1 MKPLIIFRGKGKR
14 ITFRE
19 KVHYDWRVHVAFQE
33 KAWCDKPIMDMW
45 IRQLWKPA
53 CSGDMLLILDV
64 HKAKKTDA
72 ILESLDGCNTTPVY
86 VPPGTTSLIQPLDI
100 TFNKP
105 FKSEVEKL
113 ANEHMQQNLEAYVR
127 GDINASERRILFTKW
142 VGEAWERQSAKKEM
156 VTRSFRKCGI
166 AVAIDGSEIYIE
178 GIDDYAIEDEED
190 EEFTDEDPFDDIENE
205 DPLSD
210 TDA

>member
-1 MKPLIIFRGKGKR
+1 M
-14 ITFRE
+14 
-19 KVHYDWRVHVAFQE
+19 
-33 KAWCDKPIMDMW
+33 
-45 IRQLWKPA
+45 
-53 CSGDMLLILDV
+53 
-64 HKAKKTDA
+64 
-72 ILESLDGCNTTPVY
+72 Y
-86 VPPGTTSLIQPLDI
+86 VPPGTTSLIQPLDV

-105 FKSEVEKL
+105 FKSKVEKL

-142 VGEAWERQSAKKEM
+142 VGEVWERQSAKKEM
-156 VTRSFRKCGI
+156 VTQSFRKCGI
-166 AVAIDGSEIYIE
+166 AVAIDGSEDSEIYIE